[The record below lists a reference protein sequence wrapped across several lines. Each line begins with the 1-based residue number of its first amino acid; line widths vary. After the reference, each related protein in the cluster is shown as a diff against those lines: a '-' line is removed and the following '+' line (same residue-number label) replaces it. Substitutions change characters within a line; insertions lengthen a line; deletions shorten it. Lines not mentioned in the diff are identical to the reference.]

1 MEPGL
6 ALTGKPHFWRIFWA
20 DSQRLSVHRVG
31 RQGSRFSA
39 SRHRRRH
46 VTGTHGLSRLR
57 VWLRCGRRALG
68 SRTDPKR
75 EGSLI
80 AMTIE
85 LPLWLQNLEYSA
97 RLDRLVIERVARG
110 AEQVYDG
117 LVVAQDGVGSFNV
130 DVSGG
135 GGVIQGD
142 DSANQGM
149 YMVKSTTTVTI
160 PVPPSPASGSRTDT
174 VIVRVNDSQAGGL
187 TLPADQAVFD
197 VIEGTVLPDTAIS
210 LATIARTFDESAI
223 LDAAITDTR
232 TLLPETE
239 LVNTDGDP
247 GVTAYSGSVDP
258 DVSYMLAAGDIW
270 ITSDPFIWDGAGWV
284 TPPGYLGWD
293 ITTATYASTK
303 DVSAQDT
310 NPNSVAFSPDG
321 TKMFV
326 VGPNTESV
334 YRHDLSTAWDITTAS
349 YVSSKDVGAQDFNPN
364 SVAFS
369 PDGTKMFVLGLDE
382 TRVYRYDLGT
392 AWDITTASYVSL
404 KSVYSQD
411 TLPTGVA
418 FSGDGTKMFVAGI
431 DNDSVY
437 RYDLSTAWDITTA
450 TYVSTK
456 DVSAQDRPNSVA
468 FSGGGTKMFVA
479 GATNASVYRY
489 DLGTAWDIT
498 TASYTSTK
506 SVAAQDANPS
516 SVAFSVDGTKMFVLG
531 LTNDSVYRYDLSK
544 PEAASEYLAPE
555 TETGTTYTLVLA
567 DGGRLKIFSDA
578 ALVTVTIPA
587 NVAEALPDGWST
599 LLQSTGADGLT
610 LTTTS
615 LTLNGSSPNKT
626 IAQNEGMFLI
636 KSATDTWTILGGTA
650 A

>member
-293 ITTATYASTK
+293 ITTASYVSTK
-303 DVSAQDT
+303 DVSAQNT
-310 NPNSVAFSPDG
+310 NQLGVAFSPDG

-326 VGPNTESV
+326 VGTNTESV
-334 YRHDLSTAWDITTAS
+334 YRYDLSTAWDITTAS
-349 YVSSKDVGAQDFNPN
+349 YVSSKDVGAQDFYPN

-369 PDGTKMFVLGLDE
+369 PDGTKMFVLGRDE

-411 TLPTGVA
+411 TVPQDVT
-418 FSGDGTKMFVAGI
+418 FSGDGTKMFVVGYISDSVHRYDLSTAWDITTASYVSSKDVSSQDTQPYGLAFSVDGTKMFIAGLT
-431 DNDSVY
+431 NDSVY

-450 TYVSTK
+450 SYVSTK
-456 DVSAQDRPNSVA
+456 DVSAQDSPNSVA

-479 GATNASVYRY
+479 GATNDSVYRY
-489 DLGTAWDIT
+489 DLSTAWDIT
-498 TASYTSTK
+498 TASYVSTK
-506 SVAAQDANPS
+506 DVSAQDTTPIGL
-516 SVAFSVDGTKMFVLG
+516 AFSGDGTKMFMVG
-531 LTNDSVYRYDLSK
+531 ITNGSLYRYDLS
-544 PEAASEYLAPE
+544 
-555 TETGTTYTLVLA
+555 
-567 DGGRLKIFSDA
+567 
-578 ALVTVTIPA
+578 
-587 NVAEALPDGWST
+587 
-599 LLQSTGADGLT
+599 
-610 LTTTS
+610 
-615 LTLNGSSPNKT
+615 
-626 IAQNEGMFLI
+626 
-636 KSATDTWTILGGTA
+636 
-650 A
+650 